1 MSRNAYASK
10 NKATKEEMT
19 VSLFDHQGDT
29 NIPSKITLLCLSLSC
44 CIAMNALGQ
53 HSNYN
58 WPSQNLN
65 IHNSRFAELDQINR
79 DNVSRLTESWTFTP
93 GPQDSITQVTPLVAE
108 GTMYLHS
115 ANTMFALDAATGEE
129 IWRRPLNS
137 GPAGGPVRGS
147 TYANGRIYA
156 YRGADLYA
164 FDGSTGEEIR
174 SFGETGVVQVIT
186 DALNFKYP
194 DVYPNNT
201 DPINLGYRLTTPPT
215 IHNGKMYVAAALSE
229 GHIPGGLVIRID
241 ALSGAV
247 EWVFNTVPQT
257 PRDSGWELARD
268 TWGTGQRAGGGVW
281 TPPAIDTEFG
291 LVYVNAGNPSPD
303 YDGSARVGANLF
315 TNATIALD
323 INTGE
328 LAWYFQAVHHDL
340 WDWDHVT
347 GPLLFDVENSEGDI
361 VKGVAA
367 GGKNCLFYMWD
378 RETGDPLFPMPE
390 TSMPTATDVPGE
402 VVYPTQPIPH
412 TARGVPM
419 DPLCATFIP
428 FDEPE
433 LAERSKQ
440 IYTPYSLTE
449 PYIVAHGGSSFGS
462 ASFSPRTQLVYI
474 TGKNGAISLTV
485 QPVGDSLT
493 PGPDS
498 RGHTENYSA
507 LDRVS
512 EAYPPS
518 LTVSA
523 YSPIDGEQVWQTELP
538 AQSGIGASGNLVTAG
553 DLVFQG
559 LENGEFH
566 ALDAENGESLFKYQ
580 TPRTVRASPLTYSV
594 GEQQFVS
601 VVSTNTVVTLTLPQ
615 E

>member
-1 MSRNAYASK
+1 MTNRQLVVNHLGHTLNPYRFISGVIASALLLSINAQA
-10 NKATKEEMT
+10 
-19 VSLFDHQGDT
+19 Q
-29 NIPSKITLLCLSLSC
+29 LSS
-44 CIAMNALGQ
+44 
-53 HSNYN
+53 YD

-65 IHNSRFAELDQINR
+65 IHNSRYAVLDQVNR
-79 DNVSRLTESWTFTP
+79 SNVNNLTESWTFTP
-93 GPQDSITQVTPLVAE
+93 GPQDSITQVTPLVAN
-108 GTMYLHS
+108 GIMYLHS
-115 ANTMFALDAATGEE
+115 ANTLFALDATTGEE
-129 IWRRPLNS
+129 HWRRALDA
-137 GPAGGPVRGS
+137 GMAGGPVRGS
-147 TYANGRIYA
+147 TYADGRIYA

-164 FDGSTGEEIR
+164 FDAGTGEIIR
-174 SFGETGVVQVIT
+174 SFGDTGVSQVIT

-201 DPINLGYRLTTPPT
+201 NPINLGYRLTTPPT

-241 ALSGAV
+241 ATSGAV

-257 PRDSGWELARD
+257 PRDSGWDIAQE

-291 LVYVNAGNPSPD
+291 LVYINAGNPSPD

-315 TNATIALD
+315 TNATVALD
-323 INTGE
+323 IDTGE

-347 GPLLFDVENSEGDI
+347 GPLLFDVTNDSGEL

-378 RETGDPLFPMPE
+378 RETGEPLFPMPE
-390 TSMPTATDVPGE
+390 TAMPTATDVPGE

-428 FDEPE
+428 FDDPE
-433 LAERSKQ
+433 LAARSKQ

-498 RGHTENYSA
+498 RGHTESYA
-507 LDRVS
+507 ELDRVS
-512 EAYPPS
+512 EAYSPS

-523 YSPIDGEQVWQTELP
+523 YSPVNGEQIWQAELP

-566 ALDAENGESLFKYQ
+566 ALDAESGESLFSYQ
-580 TPRTVRASPLTYSV
+580 TPRTIRASPLTYAV
-594 GEQQFVS
+594 DGQQYVS
-601 VVSTNTVVTLTLPQ
+601 VVSTNTIVTLTLP
-615 E
+615 

>member
-1 MSRNAYASK
+1 MKHRRPQVRLSFQFLFCLL
-10 NKATKEEMT
+10 
-19 VSLFDHQGDT
+19 VSGTAF
-29 NIPSKITLLCLSLSC
+29 
-44 CIAMNALGQ
+44 GQ
-53 HSNYN
+53 SGNYD
-58 WPSQNLN
+58 WTSQNLN
-65 IHNSRFAELDQINR
+65 IQNSRFAELDQINKS
-79 DNVSRLTESWTFTP
+79 NVTNLTESWTYSP
-93 GPQDSITQVTPLVAE
+93 GPQDSILQVTPLVAN
-108 GTMYLHS
+108 GVMYLHS
-115 ANTMFALDAATGEE
+115 ANTMFALNAASGEE
-129 IWRRPLNS
+129 LWRRPLDR

-147 TYANGRIYA
+147 TYAEGRIYA

-164 FDGSTGEEIR
+164 FDAETGAEIR
-174 SFGETGVVQVIT
+174 SFGETGFVQVVT
-186 DALNFKYP
+186 DALRHKYP
-194 DVYPNNT
+194 DVYPSNT

-215 IHNGKMYVAAALSE
+215 VHEGKMYVAAALSE

-241 ALSGAV
+241 AITGTV
-247 EWVFNTVPQT
+247 EWVFNTVPQV
-257 PRDSGWELARD
+257 PSDSGWEIARD

-315 TNATIALD
+315 TNATVALD

-347 GPLLFDVENSEGDI
+347 GPLLFDVTNEEGEI

-367 GGKNCLFYMWD
+367 GGKNCLFYMWH
-378 RETGDPLFPMPE
+378 RETGEPLFPMPE
-390 TSMPTATDVPGE
+390 TAMPTETDVPGE

-412 TARGVPM
+412 NARGIPM
-419 DPLCATFIP
+419 DPLCATYIP
-428 FDEPE
+428 FDDPE
-433 LAERSKQ
+433 LAARSKQ

-485 QPVGDSLT
+485 RPVGDSLT

-498 RGHTENYSA
+498 RGHTENYAS

-512 EAYPPS
+512 EAYPAS
-518 LTVSA
+518 TTVSS
-523 YSPIDGEQVWQTELP
+523 YSPIYGEQVWQAELP
-538 AQSGIGASGNLVTAG
+538 AQSSIIASGNLVTAG
-553 DLVFQG
+553 DLIFQG
-559 LENGEFH
+559 LESGAFH
-566 ALDAENGESLFKYQ
+566 ALDAENGETLFVYQ
-580 TPRTVRASPLTYSV
+580 TSRSIRSSPLTYAV
-594 GEQQFVS
+594 EGRQYIS
-601 VVSTNTVVTLTLPQ
+601 VVSTNTVVTLTLP
-615 E
+615 